1 LSDGKRIGTVWLALL
16 PTGGFSCNIPP
27 ARESRRFDERLTAES
42 GSVNTLRK
50 ERVLRLSSTSG
61 RKLVSGALSALA
73 CAALLVLSAGC
84 DGPFMNDFINPGE
97 PKIQS
102 PGRPLVVPVL
112 DTLAS
117 GIEEPD
123 SAFASATDIEPA
135 DLVPDVSDYKIG
147 PNDLINVSIFDLL
160 GEGTGEQVKT
170 VRVTETGMISLPFIP
185 PVKGDGLTER
195 ELETAISKAYE
206 DARLIRNAR
215 VSVTVSEARAR
226 TFAIQG
232 NVANPGEYQI
242 TRPDF
247 RMLDAMV
254 ASRAPITAI
263 GVEYAYIIRKT
274 PPAPA
279 NNTPSAPA
287 SPDNGAAPTTQPGDM
302 LAPPP
307 SNPPA
312 SSPVIPPPQG
322 RANPTGQAIRTM
334 AMDNVAQPGST
345 HIFRFDDVE
354 APSDVRIIRVPI
366 DQLRQYGEL
375 KYNVVIR
382 PNDMIIIPDPVQ
394 GVYYMGGHVARVGV
408 YALSGQKVTLKQAW
422 ISAGGADDFAFPYRT
437 EVIRRIGSNRE
448 VCVRINL
455 GNILALQ
462 EPDIYLKP
470 NDVVYVGTHFIAP
483 FVAAVRNSFRITYGG
498 GFLYDRNYY
507 NGVNQ
512 F

>member
-1 LSDGKRIGTVWLALL
+1 M
-16 PTGGFSCNIPP
+16 P
-27 ARESRRFDERLTAES
+27 
-42 GSVNTLRK
+42 
-50 ERVLRLSSTSG
+50 
-61 RKLVSGALSALA
+61 
-73 CAALLVLSAGC
+73 GC
-84 DGPFMNDFINPGE
+84 DGPFMNDFLNAGE
-97 PKIQS
+97 PKIMY

-123 SAFASATDIEPA
+123 SAFANATDIEPG
-135 DLVPDVSDYKIG
+135 DLVPDISDYKIG
-147 PNDLINVSIFDLL
+147 PNDLVNVSIFDLL

-170 VRVTETGMISLPFIP
+170 VRVTETGMVSLPFIS
-185 PVKGDGLTER
+185 PVKADGLTER
-195 ELETAISKAYE
+195 ELETAVSKAYE

-232 NVANPGEYQI
+232 NVSSPGEYQI

-254 ASRAPITAI
+254 ASKAPAI
-263 GVEYAYIIRKT
+263 ASGVDYAYIIRKT
-274 PPAPA
+274 PPPAASGSTPSTPPTTPDTGGAPA
-279 NNTPSAPA
+279 
-287 SPDNGAAPTTQPGDM
+287 TQPGDM
-302 LAPPP
+302 LAPPTNTP
-307 SNPPA
+307 STGPGIPA
-312 SSPVIPPPQG
+312 PQG
-322 RANPTGQAIRTM
+322 RANPITGGGIRTIL
-334 AMDNVAQPGST
+334 MDNLPQAGSVK
-345 HIFRFDDVE
+345 IFKFDDVE
-354 APSDVRIIRVPI
+354 GPTDVRIIRVPI

-382 PNDMIIIPDPVQ
+382 PNDMIIVPDPVQ

-408 YALSGQKVTLKQAW
+408 YSLSGQKVTLKQAW
-422 ISAGGADDFAFPYRT
+422 ISAGGADDYAFPYRT
-437 EVIRRIGSNRE
+437 EVVRRIGSNRE

-455 GNILALQ
+455 GSILAMG

-483 FVAAVRNSFRITYGG
+483 FLAALRNSFRISYGA
-498 GFLYDRNYY
+498 GFTYDRNFY
-507 NGVNQ
+507 NGINQ

>member
-1 LSDGKRIGTVWLALL
+1 VALL
-16 PTGGFSCNIPP
+16 GP
-27 ARESRRFDERLTAES
+27 LS
-42 GSVNTLRK
+42 GC
-50 ERVLRLSSTSG
+50 EI
-61 RKLVSGALSALA
+61 
-73 CAALLVLSAGC
+73 
-84 DGPFMNDFINPGE
+84 NDFLNPGE
-97 PKIQS
+97 PKIMS
-102 PGRPLVVPVL
+102 PGRPMVVPVL

-123 SAFASATDIEPA
+123 SAFSAATDIEPA
-135 DLVPDVSDYKIG
+135 DLIPDVADYKIG
-147 PNDLINVSIFDLL
+147 PNDLVNISIFDLL

-185 PVKGDGLTER
+185 PVKADGLTER
-195 ELETAISKAYE
+195 DLETAVSKAYE

-232 NVANPGEYQI
+232 NVASPGEYQI

-254 ASRAPITAI
+254 ASRAPITSI
-263 GVEYAYIIRKT
+263 GVDYAYIIRKT
-274 PPAPA
+274 PAATSPGGTPSTPTSPDGTPAP
-279 NNTPSAPA
+279 S
-287 SPDNGAAPTTQPGDM
+287 TQPGDL
-302 LAPPP
+302 LAPPQP
-307 SNPPA
+307 ST
-312 SSPVIPPPQG
+312 SPTIPPPQG
-322 RANPTGQAIRTM
+322 RANPAVGSSHAV
-334 AMDNVAQPGST
+334 AMNNVAQQDSSK
-345 HIFRFDDVE
+345 IFKFDDVE

-382 PNDMIIIPDPVQ
+382 PNDMIIVPDPVQ
-394 GVYYMGGHVARVGV
+394 GVYYMGGHVARMGV
-408 YALSGQKVTLKQAW
+408 YSLSGQKVTLKQAW
-422 ISAGGADDFAFPYRT
+422 ISAGGADDFAMPYRT

-455 GNILALQ
+455 GDILAMQ
-462 EPDIYLKP
+462 QPDIYLKP
-470 NDVVYVGTHFIAP
+470 NDVVYVGTHLIAP
-483 FVAAVRNSFRITYGG
+483 FLAAIRNSFRLTYGA
-498 GFLYDRNYY
+498 GFLYDRNFY

>member
-1 LSDGKRIGTVWLALL
+1 MAALTSVSLA
-16 PTGGFSCNIPP
+16 I
-27 ARESRRFDERLTAES
+27 
-42 GSVNTLRK
+42 VRK

-61 RKLVSGALSALA
+61 KKLVSGAISALA
-73 CAALLVLSAGC
+73 CVVLLGLMPGC
-84 DGPFMNDFINPGE
+84 DGPFMNDFLNPGE
-97 PKIQS
+97 PHIMY

-123 SAFASATDIEPA
+123 SAFSNATDIEPG
-135 DLVPDVSDYKIG
+135 DLVPDISDYKIG
-147 PNDLINVSIFDLL
+147 PNDLVNVSIFDLL

-170 VRVTETGMISLPFIP
+170 VRVTETGMVSLPFIS
-185 PVKGDGLTER
+185 PVKADGLTER
-195 ELETAISKAYE
+195 DLEAAVSKAYE

-232 NVANPGEYQI
+232 NVGSPGEYQI

-254 ASRAPITAI
+254 ASRAPAASI

-274 PPAPA
+274 PPPA
-279 NNTPSAPA
+279 ASGSTPSTPPTT
-287 SPDNGAAPTTQPGDM
+287 PDTGGGTPSTQPGDM

-307 SNPPA
+307 TNPSAPA
-312 SSPVIPPPQG
+312 PAIPAPPQG
-322 RANPTGQAIRTM
+322 RANPVNGAVRTM
-334 AMDNVAQPGST
+334 AMDNLPQSDST
-345 HIFRFDDVE
+345 KIFKFDDVE

-382 PNDMIIIPDPVQ
+382 PNDMIIVPDPVQ
-394 GVYYMGGHVARVGV
+394 GVYYVGGHVARVGV
-408 YALSGQKVTLKQAW
+408 YSLSGQKVTLKQAW
-422 ISAGGADDFAFPYRT
+422 ISAGGADDFAVPYRT
-437 EVIRRIGSNRE
+437 EVVRRIGSNRE
-448 VCVRINL
+448 VCVRISLNK
-455 GNILALQ
+455 ILAME

-483 FVAAVRNSFRITYGG
+483 FLAAIRNSFRISYGA
-498 GFLYDRNYY
+498 GFTYDRNFY

>member
-1 LSDGKRIGTVWLALL
+1 M
-16 PTGGFSCNIPP
+16 
-27 ARESRRFDERLTAES
+27 
-42 GSVNTLRK
+42 
-50 ERVLRLSSTSG
+50 RLSSTSG
-61 RKLVSGALSALA
+61 KKLVSGAFSALVYV
-73 CAALLVLSAGC
+73 ALFGLLSGC
-84 DGPFMNDFINPGE
+84 DGPFMNDFLNAGE
-97 PKIQS
+97 PKIY
-102 PGRPLVVPVL
+102 GDWHHPLVVPVL

-123 SAFASATDIEPA
+123 TAFSSATDIEPA
-135 DLVPDVSDYKIG
+135 DLVPDVADYKIG
-147 PNDLINVSIFDLL
+147 PNDLVNISIYDLL
-160 GEGTGEQVKT
+160 GEGTGEQVKS
-170 VRVTETGMISLPFIP
+170 VRVTETGMVSLPFIP
-185 PVKGDGLTER
+185 PVKADGLTER
-195 ELETAISKAYE
+195 DLETAISKAYE

-232 NVANPGEYQI
+232 NVGAPGEYQI

-254 ASRAPITAI
+254 ASRSPLAAM
-263 GVEYAYIIRKT
+263 GVNYAYIIRK
-274 PPAPA
+274 PPAPTA
-279 NNTPSAPA
+279 SGGTPSTPPTMPEGGGAP
-287 SPDNGAAPTTQPGDM
+287 STQPGDL

-307 SNPPA
+307 MAPPSTGPA
-312 SSPVIPPPQG
+312 IPPPQG
-322 RANPTGQAIRTM
+322 RANPADRASRPM
-334 AMDNVAQPGST
+334 AMENVAQPGST
-345 HIFRFDDVE
+345 KIFKFDDVE
-354 APSDVRIIRVPI
+354 APSDIRIIRVPI

-394 GVYYMGGHVARVGV
+394 GVYYMGGHVLRMGV
-408 YALSGQKVTLKQAW
+408 YSLSGQKVTLKQAW

-437 EVIRRIGSNRE
+437 EVVRRIGSNRE

-455 GNILALQ
+455 GSILAMS

-483 FVAAVRNSFRITYGG
+483 FLAALRSSFRITYGM
-498 GFLYDRNYY
+498 GFLYDRNFYTGQNY
-507 NGVNQ
+507 